1 MILPILLLL
10 ALTGCAPSGA
20 VAPATV
26 RTGVDMLA
34 TEMPAVLAGKRV
46 GLVTNHTGMDATG
59 RSTIDVM
66 AADDRFE
73 LVALYGPEHG
83 LRGTAAP
90 GETVD
95 SGRDSATGLPIHSL
109 YGATRKPTAAML
121 EGVEVLVF
129 DIQDVG
135 SRTYTYVYTMALAME
150 AARDAGIPF
159 VVLDRPNP
167 IGGTIVEGN
176 LLDTAYA
183 SFVGMYPMPVRH
195 GMTVGELARLFNDS
209 FGIGAALTVVP
220 MQGWKRDMWFD
231 ETGLPWTPPSPNI
244 PRLSSAISYPG
255 TVFFEGI
262 NLSEG
267 RGTDH
272 PFEQTGAS
280 WLRADSVV
288 AAMQALGLPGVR
300 FEAVTITASAK
311 AQVFPGQTFPG
322 VRLVITD
329 RDSYRPLD
337 AALRLIDT
345 IRRLHPEKFR
355 FTGNSAKEPDMYW
368 IDRLAG
374 TNKLRLA
381 MEQGTLDAL
390 LADWSRQASEFERSR
405 GRFLL
410 Y

>member
-1 MILPILLLL
+1 MILPILILL

-20 VAPATV
+20 AAPATV

-34 TEMPAVLAGKRV
+34 TDMPAVLAGKRV

-90 GETVD
+90 GEKVD

-121 EGVEVLVF
+121 EGVEALVF

-280 WLRADSVV
+280 WLRSDSVV

-329 RDSYRPLD
+329 RESYRPLD

-345 IRRLHPEKFR
+345 IRRLHPEEFR
-355 FTGNSAKEPDMYW
+355 FTGNTAGQPDMYW

-374 TNKLRLA
+374 TDKLRRA

-405 GRFLL
+405 ARFLL